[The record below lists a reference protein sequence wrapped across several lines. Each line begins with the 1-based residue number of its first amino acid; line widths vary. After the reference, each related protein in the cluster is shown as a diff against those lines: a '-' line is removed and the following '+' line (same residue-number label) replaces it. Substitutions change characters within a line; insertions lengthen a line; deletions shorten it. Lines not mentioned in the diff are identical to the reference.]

1 MKAALVREPPQV
13 SAGDMKNKLQPGA
26 AKPGGPDRPSWGG
39 AGGQPHPT
47 ALHSPSADFTMLPLF
62 LTMG

>member
-1 MKAALVREPPQV
+1 MKAALFREPPHV

-26 AKPGGPDRPSWGG
+26 ARPGGPDRPGR
-39 AGGQPHPT
+39 GGQPHPT
-47 ALHSPSADFTMLPLF
+47 ALHGPSADFTMLPLF